1 MRFIVPLTII
11 SLLKTIFKKSYLQ
24 LIFKKF
30 LFCFKLNLLLL
41 LISTK
46 KEYVIE
52 KEAQQSFEKYLLEMP
67 RYKESFVYLYL
78 CTFVPLYLSSKKNK
92 NREKYVKNEL

>member
-1 MRFIVPLTII
+1 
-11 SLLKTIFKKSYLQ
+11 
-24 LIFKKF
+24 
-30 LFCFKLNLLLL
+30 
-41 LISTK
+41 
-46 KEYVIE
+46 
-52 KEAQQSFEKYLLEMP
+52 MP